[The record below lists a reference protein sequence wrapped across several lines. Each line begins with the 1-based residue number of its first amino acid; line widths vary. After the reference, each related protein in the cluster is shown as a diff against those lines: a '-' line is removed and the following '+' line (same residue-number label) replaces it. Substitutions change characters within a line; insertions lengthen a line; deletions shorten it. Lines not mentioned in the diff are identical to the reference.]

1 MVISSLSSLVVRR
14 GSQRN
19 QSLEY
24 QNHHAVDFRPTI
36 RKAIYTTNAIESVNS
51 VTRKFTKNGKIYCQ
65 EFGQTLPRLLFH
77 SSFDLTDFGLDLLQ
91 VNPRVFDGFLHFC
104 ARLLQFRWCG
114 LGFAPLL
121 CLL

>member
-36 RKAIYTTNAIESVNS
+36 HKAIYTTNVIESLNS
-51 VTRKFTKNGKIYCQ
+51 VVRKLTRNRKTFPK
-65 EFGQTLPRLLFH
+65 EFG
-77 SSFDLTDFGLDLLQ
+77 
-91 VNPRVFDGFLHFC
+91 
-104 ARLLQFRWCG
+104 
-114 LGFAPLL
+114 
-121 CLL
+121 